1 MTNIATLLETAIA
14 QVLPDNWQ
22 QEPET
27 HLPALSLIISNILL
41 PNCCQMSNLNSLAT
55 LIEESAVL
63 NSCLLLTKISWRIQF
78 MILWHASTAW
88 AENKTTLFITGGFIF
103 YVYSAVSENR
113 LQLQIQFRCFYPYS
127 DIIIHQLA
135 DLNIAGSTQQS
146 VGISKIQFFFQH

>member
-1 MTNIATLLETAIA
+1 
-14 QVLPDNWQ
+14 
-22 QEPET
+22 
-27 HLPALSLIISNILL
+27 
-41 PNCCQMSNLNSLAT
+41 
-55 LIEESAVL
+55 
-63 NSCLLLTKISWRIQF
+63 

-146 VGISKIQFFFQH
+146 VGISKIQFFFSIKNSTMSCTAVWIAS